1 MTDINVNDLTQSFL
15 TSAEFYPGK
24 NSAERQQLA
33 QIEAKNRFRQHQNN
47 EKALAMSLSKSS
59 LTLLNEFLGIKKQTI
74 AGIIPPRPGLQW
86 NPMTH
91 RWIRPGQSKFNL
103 ERARNAYEDHAK
115 ASRELGQKLQAAK
128 KLYYTGRL
136 KTNEYAR
143 LMREYNQAVES
154 RNAAKRELGMVKSRL
169 LMVM

>member
-1 MTDINVNDLTQSFL
+1 MSQDINLNDLTDSFL
-15 TSAEFYPGK
+15 NSAEFYPNK
-24 NSAERQQLA
+24 NSEERQQLA
-33 QIEAKNRFRQHQNN
+33 QIEAKNRLRQHKNN
-47 EKALAMSLSKSS
+47 EKALSMANSSS
-59 LTLLNEFLGIKKQTI
+59 LELLNEFLGIKKQAI
-74 AGIIPPRPGLQW
+74 PGIVPPRPGLQW
-86 NPMTH
+86 NPVTH
-91 RWIRPGQSKFNL
+91 RWIRPGQSRFNL

-115 ASRELGQKLQAAK
+115 ASRELGQRLQAAK

-136 KTNEYAR
+136 KTNEYVR